1 MSNRSM
7 RAVAAA
13 LTASAVAV
21 LGLALAAPSASA
33 GTTGTLK
40 LEPGTGTGSDPVS
53 VVTSAGCSDATATH
67 FVVKLT
73 GAGVQYTVPGSG
85 STGPTYETV
94 NFMVGNTDLSSAG
107 SSGAATTPIR
117 VPLSKLFS
125 TVKQENK
132 DAKLPSGEYTLTLEC
147 RAKLDPAVI
156 SSFTTKVTIIDN
168 ASGLAFREGAMTPVT
183 NVTAPKISGTAKVGQ
198 TLRVS
203 TGTWSPTPTS
213 YTYAWKIGSTTVST
227 TSSYKVAAS
236 AKGKTVTVTVTA
248 VADGYTSAA
257 KSASVKIA
265 TK

>member
-21 LGLALAAPSASA
+21 VGLALAAPSASA

-40 LEPGTGTGSDPVS
+40 LEPGSGTGADPLS
-53 VVTSAGCSDATATH
+53 VVTSAGCSDANATH
-67 FVVKLT
+67 FVVTLT

-85 STGPTYETV
+85 STGPTYEAV
-94 NFMVGNTDLSSAG
+94 NYMVGNTALSAAG
-107 SSGAATTPIR
+107 SSGESTTAIR

-147 RAKLDPAVI
+147 RAKLTPTVI

-168 ASGLAFREGAMTPVT
+168 ASGLSFREGAMTPVT
-183 NVTAPKISGTAKVGQ
+183 NVAAPKISGTAKAGQ
-198 TLRVS
+198 TLKVS
-203 TGTWSPTPTS
+203 TGSWSPTPTS
-213 YTYAWKIGSTTVST
+213 YTYAWKIGSQTVST
-227 TSSYKVAAS
+227 KSTYKVAAS

-248 VADGYTSAA
+248 AADGYISAS

-265 TK
+265 K